1 MLPVI
6 LVMHSVTAPTAQLE
20 FKVGI
25 AGGYVQEMS
34 CDATAAGTTIHAVHA
49 LEKAGVRAAFINAV
63 LTAADR
69 SEQLARL

>member
-1 MLPVI
+1 MLMWQI
-6 LVMHSVTAPTAQLE
+6 MHASCNTHDALCYYANCPAWMQ
-20 FKVGI
+20 
-25 AGGYVQEMS
+25 S

-69 SEQLARL
+69 SEQLAKL

>member
-6 LVMHSVTAPTAQLE
+6 LMMHFVTTPTAQLGC
-20 FKVGI
+20 KVGR
-25 AGGYVQEMS
+25 AGGHVQEMS